1 MQFKYIIGID
11 ISKLTLDFCLM
22 SNAMVLK
29 HIQIANESKVI
40 KTEVKKL
47 MKEYKINLSEVL
59 FCMEHTGIYNHPVL
73 QHLNSL
79 NAHIWVQ
86 SAIEIKRSM
95 GMVRGKNDKVD
106 SQRIA
111 LYALRNIDK
120 LNLWTA
126 PSIELVK
133 LRHLLSLRQGLLKAK
148 QQLSVSSNE
157 LNGYADKVLVKQIN
171 ANVKPVINSI
181 NKQIAV
187 IEKQMMQLIDE
198 NQNLKRLY
206 TLSTSV
212 PGVGRIVAISLI
224 VKTQEFKVI
233 NDPKRMACYCGVVP
247 FEQSS
252 GTSVRSKSR
261 VSHMADKGLKNLLH
275 MSATSAIQSNGELK
289 EYYHRKISEG
299 KSKMLVIN
307 AVRNKIIHR
316 VYACINQNRLY
327 EKNYYPAIA

>member
-22 SNAMVLK
+22 SNAVALK
-29 HIQIANESKVI
+29 HIQIANEPKAI
-40 KTEVKKL
+40 KSEVKRLLKD
-47 MKEYKINLSEVL
+47 YKINLSEVL
-59 FCMEHTGIYNHPVL
+59 FCMEHTGIYSYLVL
-73 QHLNSL
+73 QYLDSVK
-79 NAHIWVQ
+79 AHIWLQ

-111 LYALRNIDK
+111 LYALRNQDK

-126 PSIELVK
+126 PSTELIK
-133 LRHLLSLRQGLLKAK
+133 LRHLLSLRQGLIKAK
-148 QQLSVSSNE
+148 QQLCVSTNE
-157 LNGYADKVLVKQIN
+157 LKGYVDKSLTKQLK
-171 ANVKPVINSI
+171 ANIKPVITSI
-181 NKQIAV
+181 KKQIT
-187 IEKQMMQLIDE
+187 ILEKQMMELINNNE
-198 NQNLKRLY
+198 ELKRLY
-206 TLSTSV
+206 TLATSV
-212 PGVGRIVAISLI
+212 PGVGQIVAISMI
-224 VKTQEFKVI
+224 VKTQEFKLI
-233 NDPKRMACYCGVVP
+233 NEPKKLACYCGVVP

-252 GTSVRSKSR
+252 GTSLRSKPR
-261 VSHMADKGLKNLLH
+261 VSHMADKGLKTLLH
-275 MSATSAIQSNGELK
+275 LAATSAIQSSEELRN
-289 EYYHRKISEG
+289 YYIRKVSEG